1 MAIAKNNSK
10 SGKANTPKDGPLS
23 HKEILI
29 VLSGLMTGM
38 LLAALDQTIVSTA
51 LKKDRKSTRL
61 NSSHVS
67 ESRMPSS
74 A

>member
-51 LKKDRKSTRL
+51 
-61 NSSHVS
+61 
-67 ESRMPSS
+67 
-74 A
+74 